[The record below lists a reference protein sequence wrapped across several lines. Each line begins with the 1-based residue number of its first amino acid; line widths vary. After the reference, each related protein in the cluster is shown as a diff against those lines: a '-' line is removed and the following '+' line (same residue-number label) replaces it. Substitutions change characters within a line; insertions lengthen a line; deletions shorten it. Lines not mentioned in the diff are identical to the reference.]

1 MSDLLEIME
10 LGLTTRL
17 GLVINRR
24 EGKISIF
31 KPELM
36 KIIFLITYILFRIQG
51 YRVQSTDIGG
61 WNLNIHHSFP
71 EGRFYTGKRKKNL
84 LVVFH

>member
-36 KIIFLITYILFRIQG
+36 KIIFLITYILFI
-51 YRVQSTDIGG
+51 
-61 WNLNIHHSFP
+61 
-71 EGRFYTGKRKKNL
+71 
-84 LVVFH
+84 